1 MYKYQDRLYKIDRDT
16 GIWLQNAAKCLKD
29 EQELLAMHDAIRDME
44 PEEAKM
50 VLADFLQQEKD
61 PEFYNRLAIKAQ
73 VDRHISRYFSKLG
86 VNYAKLGR

>member
-1 MYKYQDRLYKIDRDT
+1 MGKLKELTQIVSQC
-16 GIWLQNAAKCLKD
+16 IKD
-29 EQELLAMHDAIRDME
+29 EQELLAMHNAIRDME

-73 VDRHISRYFSKLG
+73 VDRYISRYYSKLG